1 MSEKLYNSMNRQI
14 ANFSVLYEKL
24 HHYHWFV
31 KGPSFFTLHEKFQE
45 DYEQT
50 TEFVDELAERL
61 IQIGGMPVS
70 TLSEYLK
77 ISTIDENQKLA
88 SHAILM
94 VEQLVSDYRQIVFEL
109 KSTISLAGEAK
120 DSVTEDL
127 CIGISAAF
135 EKKIWFYESFLSK

>member
-1 MSEKLYNSMNRQI
+1 MSENLYSSVNQHI

-61 IQIGGMPVS
+61 IQIGGTPVS

-77 ISTIDENQKLA
+77 LSSIEENQKLA
-88 SHAILM
+88 SHTTSM

-109 KSTISLAGEAK
+109 KNTISLAGLLE

-135 EKKIWFYESFLSK
+135 EKKIWLYEAFLTK